1 MESKPLRILLV
12 GDASNYHRSLA
23 EGLRAMGHE
32 VVLASNGSGWM
43 DTERDI
49 DISRR
54 DGKLGGALLWMKLR
68 WLMLSRFRGFDVVQ
82 LSNPVF
88 VNLRP
93 ERNLILFNELKR
105 HNRSVF
111 LSALGTDYQ
120 YVEMCM
126 SYPYGPLAYNEWMV
140 RDKWSPYLEE
150 STEIAVA
157 WVTHPLSTHCET
169 IYKGID
175 GAVSALYEYH
185 LACQWSRYPLP
196 ENHIAYGGIP
206 IDTRSI
212 RPVEMPDRIDKV
224 KLFLGMHR
232 DRKVE
237 KGTDRLLA
245 AARRVVERYPDKCTL
260 EIVEN
265 IPYAQYIERMRGSH
279 VVLDQVYS
287 YSPATNALLAM
298 AMGLNTVSGGE
309 EDYYRFI
316 GEERLHPIINA
327 RPYHDELLYG
337 IIRETVL
344 HPELIRQRGI
354 EGREFVVKHN
364 DISVVARRFVDFWT
378 RRLEEIDEM
387 RRSGQKEK

>member
-12 GDASNYHRSLA
+12 GDASNYHRALA

-54 DGKLGGALLWMKLR
+54 DGKVWGALLWMRLR
-68 WLMLSRFRGFDVVQ
+68 RLMQSRFRGFDVVQ
-82 LSNPVF
+82 LNNPVF

-93 ERNLILFNELKR
+93 ERNMILFNELKR
-105 HNRSVF
+105 HNRGVF
-111 LSALGTDYQ
+111 LSALGTDTQ
-120 YVEMCM
+120 YVDMCL
-126 SYPYGPLAYNEWMV
+126 SPYSPLAYSEWMAGGEP
-140 RDKWSPYLEE
+140 SPYYKE
-150 STEIAVA
+150 SPEIVEA
-157 WVTHPLSTHCET
+157 WQKDPLRTHCET
-169 IYKGID
+169 IYDGIA

-185 LACQWSRYPLP
+185 LACRRCLP
-196 ENHIAYGGIP
+196 ESHIAYGGIP

-212 RPVEMPDRIDKV
+212 QPVEMPDRIDKV

-279 VVLDQVYS
+279 VVLDQLYS
-287 YSPATNALLAM
+287 YTPATNALLAM

-327 RPYHDELLYG
+327 VPDDDALYG
-337 IIRETVL
+337 IIEETVL
-344 HPELIRQRGI
+344 HPELIKQRGL

-364 DISVVARRFVDFWT
+364 DTSVVARRFVDFWT

-387 RRSGQKEK
+387 RRSGQNEK